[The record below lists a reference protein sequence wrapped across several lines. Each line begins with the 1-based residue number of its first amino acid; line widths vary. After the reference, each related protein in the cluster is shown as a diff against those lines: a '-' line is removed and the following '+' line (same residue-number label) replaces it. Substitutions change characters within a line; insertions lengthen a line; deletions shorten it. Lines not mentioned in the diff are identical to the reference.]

1 MMQITITNTHDT
13 MSNDVDNQRPE
24 PLAPSI
30 YTWGRGK
37 MPPKVEGGILQVCL
51 NLNQSGVGFHRV
63 NLLKYEFSFSTLQ
76 NRKTILR
83 VCVIILW
90 NPWNIL
96 LTMNKPIVMNCH
108 LMILSILKRS
118 NF

>member
-1 MMQITITNTHDT
+1 MMQITITHTHDV
-13 MSNDVDNQRPE
+13 MSDDVDNQRPE

-30 YTWGRGK
+30 YTWGLGK

-76 NRKTILR
+76 SRKSILR
-83 VCVIILW
+83 VCVIICETI
-90 NPWNIL
+90 IL
-96 LTMNKPIVMNCH
+96 EHYKHVEPVEHFVNYE
-108 LMILSILKRS
+108 
-118 NF
+118 

>member
-1 MMQITITNTHDT
+1 MGA
-13 MSNDVDNQRPE
+13 VDNQRPE

-37 MPPKVEGGILQVCL
+37 MPPKAEGGILQVCL
-51 NLNQSGVGFHRV
+51 NLNQSEVGFHRV

-76 NRKTILR
+76 IRKTILR
-83 VCVIILW
+83 VCVIIL
-90 NPWNIL
+90 WNIL

-108 LMILSILKRS
+108 LMMILSILKRS
-118 NF
+118 NFTE